1 MSTRR
6 TPPDPASPYDQL
18 EPLPPPRA
26 ADHWAKSIEPWSRG
40 RASAELATGLDPD
53 QECRSRALDV
63 AAYVMGDTSGTVVG
77 VANHLIDLAEPL
89 ADWIR
94 DGARP

>member
-1 MSTRR
+1 MSTTRDR
-6 TPPDPASPYDQL
+6 IPPTQDLPSKPQ
-18 EPLPPPRA
+18 PPPA
-26 ADHWAKSIEPWSRG
+26 PPVDHWAKSIEPWARG
-40 RASAELATGLDPD
+40 RASAELAAGLDPE
-53 QECRSRALDV
+53 QECRAWALDV

-89 ADWIR
+89 ATWIR